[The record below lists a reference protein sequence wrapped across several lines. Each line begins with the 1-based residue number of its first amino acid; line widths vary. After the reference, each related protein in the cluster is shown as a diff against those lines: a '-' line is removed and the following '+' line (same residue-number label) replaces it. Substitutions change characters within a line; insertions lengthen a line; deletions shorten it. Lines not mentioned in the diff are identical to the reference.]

1 MTTCRYPRAVI
12 RGDYVRA
19 GAGFALSVVP
29 LFAVGSVPAVAI
41 IFGLSTT
48 VFVVFGYRTWK
59 RSRLAITVDD
69 KGIST
74 SGAGRATL
82 HWVDVVEVR
91 LNYYTTKR
99 DRSGGWMQLIV
110 KGRTGQ
116 VRAESTLDGF
126 EDIARA
132 AAIAARRNKLA
143 LNLTTVSNYLALDI
157 DLSDTLPE

>member
-1 MTTCRYPRAVI
+1 MTPCRYPRAVI

-29 LFAVGSVPAVAI
+29 LVVVGSVPAVAI
-41 IFGLSTT
+41 IFGLSTA
-48 VFVVFGYRTWK
+48 VFMVFGFRTWK

-74 SGAGRATL
+74 SGAGRARL
-82 HWVDVVEVR
+82 RWVDVVEVR
-91 LNYYTTKR
+91 LNYYTTRR

-110 KGRTGQ
+110 KGRTIQ
-116 VRAESTLDGF
+116 VRVESTLDGF
-126 EDIARA
+126 EDVARA